1 MPKSRIWVSNTE
13 AVLCIMFLLI
23 IIGTVNIFSASFVK
37 AGVEFNNTYYF
48 LNRHL
53 VWLVVGFI
61 GMIAAIKMN
70 YKYWRLL
77 NPLMIML
84 AFVTLLL
91 VAFMGIEING
101 SRRWINIGIQFQPS
115 EFAKLAVL
123 IMVASYLGPFIDKKV
138 KVTLWN
144 LPMAL
149 ILGMSALVYKQPDL
163 GTAAIIFGLAFFM
176 HILAGMQKEDSIVL
190 LVGASAL
197 AVLLTFAASYRI
209 ERIWAWI
216 DPWAYQQTQGYQT
229 VQSMIAIGSGGL
241 FGTGLGMGT
250 SKFFY
255 LPEAH
260 TDFAFAILCQETGFM
275 GAMLVFVLLAA
286 MAIYGG
292 NIARQVQDGFGKM
305 LVVGVTMLVV
315 GQGVANIAMVSGM
328 LPVIGVPLPFISY
341 GGTSLVIN
349 MVSIG
354 ILVNVGRQAKSQK
367 AAGPDDGMR
376 RTDTRRTSRA
386 LKKGA

>member
-13 AVLCIMFLLI
+13 AILGIMFLLV
-23 IIGTVNIFSASFVK
+23 IIGTVNVFSASFVK
-37 AGVEFNNTYYF
+37 AGIEFNNTYYF

-53 VWLVVGFI
+53 MWLVIGFL
-61 GMIAAIKMN
+61 GMAAAMKLK

-77 NPLMIML
+77 NPFMIML
-84 AFVTLLL
+84 TFVMLLL

-115 EFAKLAVL
+115 EFAKLSVL
-123 IMVASYLGPFIDKKV
+123 IMVAAYLGPFIDKKV

-144 LPMAL
+144 LPMAI

-176 HILAGMQKEDSIVL
+176 HILAGMQKEDSLVL
-190 LVGASAL
+190 ILGAVGL
-197 AVLLTFAASYRI
+197 AVLLTFSASYRI

-229 VQSMIAIGSGGL
+229 VQSMIAIGSGGI

-260 TDFAFAILCQETGFM
+260 TDFAFAIFCQETGFI
-275 GAMLVFVLLAA
+275 GALLVFFLLAA
-286 MAIYGG
+286 FSIFSGK
-292 NIARQVQDGFGKM
+292 IARQVEDGFGKM
-305 LVVGVTMLVV
+305 LVIGVTMLVV

-341 GGTSLVIN
+341 GGTSLVVN
-349 MVSIG
+349 MVAVG
-354 ILVNVGRQAKSQK
+354 ILVNVGRQAVGKK
-367 AAGPDDGMR
+367 TAGPDGGLR
-376 RTDTRRTSRA
+376 RASLRRPSQE

>member
-13 AVLCIMFLLI
+13 AILGIMFLLV
-23 IIGTVNIFSASFVK
+23 IIGTVNVFSASFVK
-37 AGVEFNNTYYF
+37 AGIEFNNTYYF

-53 VWLVVGFI
+53 MWLVIGFVG
-61 GMIAAIKMN
+61 MAAAMKLK

-77 NPLMIML
+77 NPFMIML
-84 AFVTLLL
+84 TFVMLLL

-115 EFAKLAVL
+115 EFAKLSVL
-123 IMVASYLGPFIDKKV
+123 IMVAAYLGPFIDKKV

-144 LPMAL
+144 LPMAI

-176 HILAGMQKEDSIVL
+176 HILAGMQKEDSLVL
-190 LVGASAL
+190 ILGAVGL
-197 AVLLTFAASYRI
+197 AVLLTFSASYRI

-229 VQSMIAIGSGGL
+229 VQSMIAIGSGGI

-260 TDFAFAILCQETGFM
+260 TDFAFAIFCQETGFI
-275 GAMLVFVLLAA
+275 GALLVFFLLAA
-286 MAIYGG
+286 FSIFSGK
-292 NIARQVQDGFGKM
+292 IARQVEDGFGKM
-305 LVVGVTMLVV
+305 LVIGVTMLVV

-341 GGTSLVIN
+341 GGTSLVVN
-349 MVSIG
+349 MVAVG
-354 ILVNVGRQAKSQK
+354 ILVNVGRQAVGKK
-367 AAGPDDGMR
+367 TAGPDGGLR
-376 RTDTRRTSRA
+376 RASLRRPSQE